1 MTSDFLKK
9 FADEHG
15 FTDVIC
21 TSAKTGLNVTTA
33 VGTLV
38 RSIILKE
45 LKKSGCSDCD
55 NQAKAIF
62 DDFYSKNKN

>member
-1 MTSDFLKK
+1 MTSEFLKK

-21 TSAKTGLNVTTA
+21 TSARSGFNVTTD

-38 RSIILKE
+38 RSILLKE
-45 LKKSGCSDCD
+45 LKKEGCSECD
-55 NQAKAIF
+55 N
-62 DDFYSKNKN
+62 